1 MPNTLVQE
9 KVTQAIAILNE
20 LQIDCW
26 LTFARESAAGIDP
39 VLPLIYGHHVTWQS
53 AFLLFRIGERVAILG
68 RYDSDNARNCG
79 AYDEVIGYD
88 QGVSAPLLEVL
99 RRLDPQQI
107 ALNYSAND
115 AHADG
120 LGHGL
125 YLQLM
130 AYFADT
136 PFAARVI
143 SAEPIVTRLRG
154 RKTGVEIE
162 RIRQAIRTTFEFY
175 NRTYE
180 FADAGMSERAI
191 GGYMHEQM
199 DALGLETSWE
209 RDSCPA
215 VNAGPDT
222 PIGHLGPGDVR
233 VETGQL
239 LHFDFGLRQDDYCSD
254 IQRVMYFLADGEGQP
269 PEPVQ
274 RAFETVTR
282 AIQAAVDAMRPG
294 VLGHEVDAVARKVIT
309 DAGYPEFRYATG
321 HQVGRS
327 AHDGGGVLAP
337 LWERYGDTPKMAL
350 EAGQV
355 YAVEPGL
362 FVEGYGYMGIEENVL
377 VTEEGAVFLGEPQR
391 ELVVK

>member
-1 MPNTLVQE
+1 MPTLVQE
-9 KVTQAIAILNE
+9 KTTQAIAILNE
-20 LQIDCW
+20 LKIDCW

-53 AFLLFRIGERVAILG
+53 AFLLFRTGERIAILG
-68 RYDSDNARNCG
+68 RYDADNARNCG

-88 QGVSAPLLEVL
+88 QGVSAPLLDVL

-125 YLQLM
+125 YLQLL
-130 AYFADT
+130 AYFAET

-143 SAEPIVTRLRG
+143 SAEPIISALRG
-154 RKTGVEIE
+154 RKSGEEIE
-162 RIRQAIRTTFEFY
+162 RIRAAIRTTYELY

-180 FADAGMSERAI
+180 FADAGMSARVI
-191 GGYMHEQM
+191 GAYMHEQM

-209 RDSCPA
+209 RASCPA
-215 VNAGPDT
+215 VNAGPNT

-254 IQRVMYFLADGEGQP
+254 IQRVIYFLAEGEGQP
-269 PEPVQ
+269 PAPVQ

-294 VLGHEVDAVARKVIT
+294 VLGYEVDAVARAVIT
-309 DAGYPEFRYATG
+309 GAGYPEFRYATG

-337 LWERYGDTPKMAL
+337 LWERYGDTPKMPL

-391 ELVVK
+391 ALLVK

>member
-1 MPNTLVQE
+1 MPTLIQE
-9 KVTQAIAILNE
+9 KTAQAISILNE
-20 LQIDCW
+20 LNIDCW

-53 AFLLFRIGERVAILG
+53 AFLLFRTGERIAILG

-79 AYDEVIGYD
+79 AYDDVIGYD
-88 QGVSAPLLEVL
+88 EGVSGPLLDVL

-107 ALNYSAND
+107 ALNFSVND

-125 YLQLM
+125 FLQLL
-130 AYFADT
+130 AYFAGT
-136 PFAARVI
+136 PFAERVI
-143 SAEPIVTRLRG
+143 SAEPIISALRG
-154 RKTGVEIE
+154 RKTSVEVE
-162 RIRQAIRTTFEFY
+162 RIRQAIRTTAELY

-180 FADAGMSERAI
+180 FADPGMSERQI
-191 GGYMHEQM
+191 GAYMHAQM
-199 DALGLETSWE
+199 DALALETSWE
-209 RDSCPA
+209 RESCPA

-239 LHFDFGLRQDDYCSD
+239 LHFDFGLRQDEYCSD
-254 IQRVMYFLADGEGQP
+254 IQRVMYFLAEGERQP
-269 PEPVQ
+269 PEAVQ
-274 RAFETVTR
+274 RAFATVTR
-282 AIQAAVDAMRPG
+282 AIQAAVDFMRPG
-294 VLGHEVDAVARKVIT
+294 VLGYQVDAVARKVIT

-337 LWERYGDTPKMAL
+337 LWERYGETPKMPL

-377 VTEEGAVFLGEPQR
+377 VTEAGAEFLGEPQR
-391 ELVVK
+391 ELIVK

>member
-9 KVTQAIAILNE
+9 KVAQSIAILNE
-20 LQIDCW
+20 LNIDCW

-39 VLPLIYGHHVTWQS
+39 VLHLIYGHHVTWQS
-53 AFLLFRIGERVAILG
+53 AFLLFRTGERIAILG
-68 RYDSDNARNCG
+68 RYDADNARNSG

-88 QGVSAPLLEVL
+88 QGVSGPLLEVL
-99 RRLDPQQI
+99 RRLNPQQI
-107 ALNYSAND
+107 ALNYSVND

-125 YLQLM
+125 YLQLLD
-130 AYFADT
+130 YFRDT
-136 PFAARVI
+136 PFTERVI
-143 SAEPIVTRLRG
+143 SAEPIVIRLRG
-154 RKTGVEIE
+154 RKTAVEVE
-162 RIRQAIRTTFEFY
+162 RIRQAIRTTFELY

-180 FADAGMSERAI
+180 FADAGMPERQI
-191 GGYMHEQM
+191 GAYMHEQM

-209 RDSCPA
+209 RASCPA

-222 PIGHLGPGDVR
+222 PIGHLGPGDMR
-233 VETGQL
+233 VATGQL
-239 LHFDFGLRQDDYCSD
+239 LHFDFGLCEEEYCSD
-254 IQRVMYFLADGEGQP
+254 IQRVMYFLAEGERQP
-269 PEPVQ
+269 PAPVQ
-274 RAFETVTR
+274 RAFDTVTR
-282 AIQAAVDAMRPG
+282 AIQAAVDFMRPG
-294 VLGHEVDAVARKVIT
+294 VLGYEVDAVARKVIT

-337 LWERYGDTPKMAL
+337 LWERYGDTPRMAL

-377 VTEEGAVFLGEPQR
+377 VTETGAEFLGEPQR

>member
-1 MPNTLVQE
+1 MPTLVQE
-9 KVTQAIAILNE
+9 KTTQALAILNE
-20 LQIDCW
+20 LKIDCW

-39 VLPLIYGHHVTWQS
+39 VLPLIYGHQVTWQS
-53 AFLLFRIGERVAILG
+53 AFLFFRTGERIAILG
-68 RYDSDNARNCG
+68 RFDSDNARNCG

-88 QGVSAPLLEVL
+88 EGVSAPLLDLL

-107 ALNYSAND
+107 ALNYSVND

-125 YLQLM
+125 YLQLL
-130 AYFADT
+130 AYFAET
-136 PFAARVI
+136 PFAGRVI
-143 SAEPIVTRLRG
+143 SAEPIISALRG
-154 RKTGVEIE
+154 RKTAVEVE
-162 RIRQAIRTTFEFY
+162 RIRQAIHTTFELY
-175 NRTYE
+175 NRTFE
-180 FADAGMSERAI
+180 FADVGMSERTI
-191 GGYMHEQM
+191 GAYMHEEL
-199 DALGLETSWE
+199 DVLGLETSWE

-233 VETGQL
+233 VEAGHL

-254 IQRVMYFLADGEGQP
+254 IQRVMYFLAEGEHQP
-269 PEPVQ
+269 PGPVQ

-282 AIQAAVDAMRPG
+282 TIQAAVNFMRPG
-294 VLGHEVDAVARKVIT
+294 VLGYEVDAVARAVIT
-309 DAGYPEFRYATG
+309 DAGDPAFRYATG

-337 LWERYGDTPKMAL
+337 LWERYGNTPKMPL
-350 EAGQV
+350 EVGQV

-377 VTEEGAVFLGEPQR
+377 VTEAGAVFLGEPQR

>member
-1 MPNTLVQE
+1 MPTLVQE
-9 KVTQAIAILNE
+9 KTTQAIAILDE
-20 LQIDCW
+20 LKIDCW

-53 AFLLFRIGERVAILG
+53 AFLLFRTGERIAILG
-68 RYDSDNARNCG
+68 RFDAENARNCG
-79 AYDEVIGYD
+79 AYNEVIGYD
-88 QGVSAPLLEVL
+88 EGVSGSLLAAL

-125 YLQLM
+125 YLQLLGYL
-130 AYFADT
+130 AGT

-143 SAEPIVTRLRG
+143 SAEPIISALRG
-154 RKTGVEIE
+154 RKSGEEIE
-162 RIRQAIRTTFEFY
+162 RIRQAIRTTYELY

-180 FADAGMSERAI
+180 YADVGMSARQI
-191 GGYMHEQM
+191 GAYMHAQM

-209 RDSCPA
+209 RASCPA
-215 VNAGPDT
+215 VNAGPNT

-239 LHFDFGLRQDDYCSD
+239 LHFDFGLRQNDYCSD
-254 IQRVMYFLADGEGQP
+254 IQRVMYFLAAGERQP
-269 PEPVQ
+269 PAPVQ
-274 RAFETVTR
+274 RAFDTVTR
-282 AIQAAVDAMRPG
+282 AIRAAVDFMRPG
-294 VLGHEVDAVARKVIT
+294 VLGYEVDAVARKVIT

-377 VTEEGAVFLGEPQR
+377 VTETGAEFLGEPQG

>member
-1 MPNTLVQE
+1 MPTFVQE
-9 KVTQAIAILNE
+9 KVTQAIAILQE
-20 LQIDCW
+20 LEIDCW

-53 AFLLFRIGERVAILG
+53 AFLLLRTGERIAILG
-68 RYDSDNARNCG
+68 RYDADNARNCG
-79 AYDEVIGYD
+79 AYNEVIGYD
-88 QGVSAPLLEVL
+88 EGVSGPLLAAL
-99 RRLDPQQI
+99 RRLDPGQI

-125 YLQLM
+125 FLQLL
-130 AYFADT
+130 AYLAGT
-136 PFAARVI
+136 PYAERVI
-143 SAEPIVTRLRG
+143 SAEPIISALRG
-154 RKTGVEIE
+154 RKSGEEIE
-162 RIRQAIRTTFEFY
+162 RIRGAIRTTYELY

-180 FADAGMSERAI
+180 YADVGMSARAI
-191 GGYMHEQM
+191 GAYMHAQM

-209 RDSCPA
+209 RASCPA
-215 VNAGPDT
+215 VNAGPNT
-222 PIGHLGPGDVR
+222 PIGHLGPGDAR

-254 IQRVMYFLADGEGQP
+254 IQRVIYFLAEGERQP
-269 PEPVQ
+269 PPPVQ

-282 AIQAAVDAMRPG
+282 AIQAAVAFMRPG
-294 VLGHEVDAVARKVIT
+294 VLGHEVDAVARAVIT

-337 LWERYGDTPKMAL
+337 LWERYGDTPKMPL

-377 VTEEGAVFLGEPQR
+377 VTQTGAEFLGEPQR
-391 ELVVK
+391 ELIVK

>member
-1 MPNTLVQE
+1 MPTLVQE
-9 KVTQAIAILNE
+9 KVTQSIVILNE
-20 LQIDCW
+20 LNIDCW

-53 AFLLFRIGERVAILG
+53 AFLLFRSGERVAILG

-88 QGVSAPLLEVL
+88 EGVSGPLLDVL
-99 RRLDPQQI
+99 RRLDPRQI
-107 ALNYSAND
+107 ALNFSVND

-136 PFAARVI
+136 PYAERVI

-154 RKTGVEIE
+154 RKTAVEIE
-162 RIRQAIRTTFEFY
+162 RIRAAIATTFELY

-180 FADAGMSERAI
+180 FADAGMSERKI
-191 GGYMHEQM
+191 GAYMHEQM

-222 PIGHLGPGDVR
+222 PIGHLGPGDMR
-233 VETGQL
+233 VQTGQL

-254 IQRVMYFLADGEGQP
+254 IQRVMYFLADGEDQP
-269 PEPVQ
+269 PKAVQ

-294 VLGHEVDAVARKVIT
+294 VLGHEVDGVARKVIT

-377 VTEEGAVFLGEPQR
+377 VTVDGAIFLGEPQR
-391 ELVVK
+391 ELLVK

>member
-1 MPNTLVQE
+1 MPTLVQE
-9 KVTQAIAILNE
+9 KTTQALAILNE
-20 LQIDCW
+20 LKIDCW

-39 VLPLIYGHHVTWQS
+39 VLPLIYGHQVTWQS
-53 AFLLFRIGERVAILG
+53 AFLFFRTGERIAILG
-68 RYDSDNARNCG
+68 RFDSDNARNCG

-88 QGVSAPLLEVL
+88 EGVSAPLLDVL

-107 ALNYSAND
+107 ALNFSVND

-125 YLQLM
+125 YLQLLDYL
-130 AYFADT
+130 AGT
-136 PFAARVI
+136 PFAGRVI
-143 SAEPIVTRLRG
+143 SAEPIISALRG
-154 RKTGVEIE
+154 RKTAVEVE
-162 RIRQAIRTTFEFY
+162 RIRQAIRTTFELY
-175 NRTYE
+175 NRTFE
-180 FADAGMSERAI
+180 FADVGMSERTI
-191 GGYMHEQM
+191 GAYMHEEL
-199 DALGLETSWE
+199 DVLGLETSWE

-233 VETGQL
+233 VEAGHL

-254 IQRVMYFLADGEGQP
+254 IQRVMYFLAEGEHQP
-269 PEPVQ
+269 PGPVQ

-282 AIQAAVDAMRPG
+282 TIQAAVDFMRPG
-294 VLGHEVDAVARKVIT
+294 VLGHEVDAVARAVIT
-309 DAGYPEFRYATG
+309 DAGYPAFRYATG

-337 LWERYGDTPKMAL
+337 LWERYGNTPKMPL

-377 VTEEGAVFLGEPQR
+377 VTEAGAVFLGEPQR
-391 ELVVK
+391 ALVVK

>member
-1 MPNTLVQE
+1 MPTLVQE
-9 KVTQAIAILNE
+9 KTTQAIAILNE
-20 LQIDCW
+20 LKIDCW

-53 AFLLFRIGERVAILG
+53 AFLLCRSGERIAILG
-68 RYDSDNARNCG
+68 RFDAENARNCG
-79 AYDEVIGYD
+79 AYNEVIGYD
-88 QGVSAPLLEVL
+88 EGVSGPLLAAL

-125 YLQLM
+125 YLQLL
-130 AYFADT
+130 AYLAGT
-136 PFAARVI
+136 PYAERLI
-143 SAEPIVTRLRG
+143 SAEPIISALRG
-154 RKTGVEIE
+154 RKSSEEIE
-162 RIRQAIRTTFEFY
+162 RIRQAIRTTYELY

-180 FADAGMSERAI
+180 YAAVGMSARVI
-191 GGYMHEQM
+191 GAYMHAQM

-209 RDSCPA
+209 RASCPA
-215 VNAGPDT
+215 VNAGPHT

-254 IQRVMYFLADGEGQP
+254 IQRVMYFLAADEHQP

-274 RAFETVTR
+274 RAFDTVTR
-282 AIQAAVDAMRPG
+282 AIQAAVAFMRPG
-294 VLGHEVDAVARKVIT
+294 VPGYEVDAVARAVIT

-377 VTEEGAVFLGEPQR
+377 VTETGAEFLGEPQW
-391 ELVVK
+391 ELIVK

>member
-1 MPNTLVQE
+1 MPTLVQE
-9 KVTQAIAILNE
+9 KTTQALAILNE
-20 LQIDCW
+20 LKIDCW

-39 VLPLIYGHHVTWQS
+39 VLPLIYGHQVTWQS
-53 AFLLFRIGERVAILG
+53 AFLFFRTGERIAILG
-68 RYDSDNARNCG
+68 RFDSDNARNCG

-88 QGVSAPLLEVL
+88 EGVSAPLLDLL

-107 ALNYSAND
+107 ALNYSVND

-125 YLQLM
+125 YLQLL
-130 AYFADT
+130 AYFAET
-136 PFAARVI
+136 PFAGRVI
-143 SAEPIVTRLRG
+143 SAEPIISALRG
-154 RKTGVEIE
+154 RKTAVEVE
-162 RIRQAIRTTFEFY
+162 RIRQAIHTTFELY
-175 NRTYE
+175 NRTFE
-180 FADAGMSERAI
+180 FADVGMSERTI
-191 GGYMHEQM
+191 GAYMHEEL
-199 DALGLETSWE
+199 DVLGLETSWE

-233 VETGQL
+233 VEAGHL

-254 IQRVMYFLADGEGQP
+254 IQRVMYFLAEGEHQP
-269 PEPVQ
+269 PGPVQ

-282 AIQAAVDAMRPG
+282 TIQAAVNFMRPG
-294 VLGHEVDAVARKVIT
+294 VLGYEVDAVARAVIT
-309 DAGYPEFRYATG
+309 DAGYPAFRYATG

-337 LWERYGDTPKMAL
+337 LWERYGNTPKMPL
-350 EAGQV
+350 EVGQV

-377 VTEEGAVFLGEPQR
+377 VTEAGAVFLGEPQR